1 MDSDNVGWDSHYEK
15 IRDTIDYESF
25 LNSDQKTPYVK
36 RLTKFGKDKKCSLE
50 FGSGKGGLS
59 LILKKKFPK
68 IELHLLDLEEDAIK
82 FSKGLFKH
90 YNLDAQFYVDDF
102 MKLPFPDNHFDLIH
116 GNTVL
121 EHVPDTKKAVT
132 ELVRVLK
139 KDGHILVTVPNSNRK
154 FSGHDLY
161 HNINR
166 FNYFSRTFFPKELE
180 SFFTEN
186 SCEIVDRFGNGC
198 VYFYPSY
205 LPRYVMEKI
214 RSRKQS
220 SINYKKDESET
231 VKSSSIYSSKERKLY
246 ASTFSIA
253 DRIWEPIQKKINH
266 FTSENEFLPYP
277 WYITIGIVAR
287 KI

>member
-1 MDSDNVGWDSHYEK
+1 MDSENMGWDSHYEK
-15 IRDTIDYESF
+15 VSDAIDYESF
-25 LNSDQKTPYVK
+25 LNKNQKTPYLK
-36 RLTKFGKDKKCSLE
+36 RLTKFGKNKKRSLE

-59 LILKKKFPK
+59 LVLKRNYPK
-68 IELHLLDLEEDAIK
+68 IELHLLDLEKDAIE

-90 YNLDAQFYVDDF
+90 YNLNAQFYVDDF
-102 MKLPFPDNHFDLIH
+102 MKLPFPNNHFDLIH

-121 EHVPDTKKAVT
+121 EHVHETKKAVT
-132 ELVRVLK
+132 ELLRVLK
-139 KDGHILVTVPNSNRK
+139 KGGHILVTVPNSNRR

-161 HNINR
+161 HTINR
-166 FNYFSRTFFPKELE
+166 FDYFSRTFYPKELE

-205 LPRYVMEKI
+205 LPRYMMEKI
-214 RSRKQS
+214 RLRKQL
-220 SINYKKDESET
+220 SINEKNKLPKT
-231 VKSSSIYSSKERKLY
+231 KKSSSIYSSKEQKFY
-246 ASTFSIA
+246 ASTFSYA
-253 DRIWEPIQKKINH
+253 DRIWDHIQRKINY
-266 FTSENEFLPYP
+266 FTNKNEFLPYS